1 MPNVTNWY
9 LNKSLEVEMLVHT
22 DVDCL
27 QVFFALSP
35 GFNKNILLFCTYSMY
50 KTFLYKEILIKI
62 NYILIGS
69 FVSLVVNLNIV
80 K

>member
-9 LNKSLEVEMLVHT
+9 LNKSLEVEMLVHA

-27 QVFFALSP
+27 QVFLFCFLSP
-35 GFNKNILLFCTYSMY
+35 GFNKNILLFCTYSLY
-50 KTFLYKEILIKI
+50 KTSVYKEILIKI

-69 FVSLVVNLNIV
+69 FVSLVVNLNI
-80 K
+80 